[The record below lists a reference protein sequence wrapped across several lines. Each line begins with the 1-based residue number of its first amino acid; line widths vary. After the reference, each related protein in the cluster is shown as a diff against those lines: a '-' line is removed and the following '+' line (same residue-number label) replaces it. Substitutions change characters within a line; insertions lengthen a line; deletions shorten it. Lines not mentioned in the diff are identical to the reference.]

1 VTWIWRRWSRRAAS
15 ATSPDAKMPWC
26 LPHDKMT
33 QQAMAT
39 GPGID
44 LQQAQKFF
52 AEAKDVT
59 VHVAATQFV
68 WKCLLR

>member
-1 VTWIWRRWSRRAAS
+1 MV
-15 ATSPDAKMPWC
+15 
-26 LPHDKMT
+26 PHDKMT

-59 VHVAATQFV
+59 VHVAATQFL